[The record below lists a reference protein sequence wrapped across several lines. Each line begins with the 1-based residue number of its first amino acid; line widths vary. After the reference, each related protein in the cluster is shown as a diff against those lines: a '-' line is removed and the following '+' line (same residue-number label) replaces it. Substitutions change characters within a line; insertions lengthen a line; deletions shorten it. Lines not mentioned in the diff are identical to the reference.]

1 MTVKQLRL
9 ALKEHSGSEEVF
21 CVFEQD
27 GQAVSDAIASV
38 VTKKDQEGVFLLSMI
53 YMNRA
58 IRAAAKGNPEENG
71 KVETL

>member
-9 ALKEHSGSEEVF
+9 ALKEHSGSEEVL

-38 VTKKDQEGVFLLSMI
+38 STKKNEDGVFLLTVI